1 MPDIINIPTCL
12 LVVLALAGDHLLLH
26 ARRLSRRR

>member
-12 LVVLALAGDHLLLH
+12 LVVLALAGDHLFQ
-26 ARRLSRRR
+26 ASWLSRRR